1 MKTNTRFSL
10 RKRIQSFTHAIHGI
24 VMMLRYEHN
33 SRIHL
38 LILLL
43 VLALGL
49 YLQIAPVEWAIIA
62 VVAGMVLVSEL
73 INSAIED
80 LADIVQPE
88 WDEKIGRIKDY
99 TAGAVLVSAIVSIIA
114 GLIIFIPKI
123 LILIKPSVA

>member
-1 MKTNTRFSL
+1 MKTITRFSL
-10 RKRIQSFTHAIHGI
+10 RKRILSFTHAIHGI
-24 VMMLRYEHN
+24 AIMLKYEHN
-33 SRIHL
+33 SRIY
-38 LILLL
+38 LITLLL
-43 VLALGL
+43 VTALGL
-49 YLQIAPVEWAIIA
+49 YLRIAPTEWATIA
-62 VVAGMVLVSEL
+62 IVSGMVLVSEL

-80 LADIVQPE
+80 LADIVNPE

>member
-1 MKTNTRFSL
+1 
-10 RKRIQSFTHAIHGI
+10 
-24 VMMLRYEHN
+24 MMLRYEHN

-38 LILLL
+38 SILLL
-43 VLALGL
+43 VLVLGL
-49 YLQIAPVEWAIIA
+49 YLQIAPAEWATIA

-123 LILIKPSVA
+123 LIQINPAGG